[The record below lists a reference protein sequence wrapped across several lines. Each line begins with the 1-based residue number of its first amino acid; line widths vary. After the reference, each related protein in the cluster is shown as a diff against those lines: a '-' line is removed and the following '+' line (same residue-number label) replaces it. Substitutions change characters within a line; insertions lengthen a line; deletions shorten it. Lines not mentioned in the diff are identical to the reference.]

1 MGFAGQLFDKKG
13 EGTYT
18 KEYFHNLQKIG
29 NDGTISNTGRV
40 GPVDNTVIEETNIPT
55 NTSNSRR
62 SKKFSPLRYPNSR
75 IDTDSDYLEVR
86 VVEYQPPGFELGS
99 EEGQGLSLGTS
110 TDALQENIENPLGFI
125 FLPIPENIQDSNAV
139 GWGDDNINGLAAAG
153 LKATKT
159 AIESGNLAK
168 GIFQGVKNFTGNI
181 VDAAG
186 DKSTQDLTS
195 SFFASKAVNI
205 LGGNTSLNGVL
216 SRSSGQIINP
226 NMELL
231 FNGVTLR
238 SFNFTFDLA
247 PRDERESDTIKR
259 IFRIFKQNMQARKSA
274 DGGSNTSGLFLR
286 SPNVFQLNYKTGR
299 RNHNFLHKFKPMA
312 LLNMAV
318 NYTGAGTY
326 TTYDDATPVHMKLDL
341 SFQELNPIYAE
352 DYDSEEGREG
362 VGF

>member
-1 MGFAGQLFDKKG
+1 MS
-13 EGTYT
+13 TYT
-18 KEYFHNLQKIG
+18 VSGITY
-29 NDGTISNTGRV
+29 DTATGRPITSD
-40 GPVDNTVIEETNIPT
+40 GGFLLDSERQASSNST
-55 NTSNSRR
+55 NTTSTTSTTTSRR

-75 IDTDSDYLEVR
+75 IDTDSDYLEIR
-86 VVEYQPPGFELGS
+86 VVEYQPPGFEIGGS
-99 EEGQGLSLGTS
+99 GPLSLNTS

-139 GWGDDNINGLAAAG
+139 GWGDDSINGLAAAG
-153 LKATKT
+153 VNAVTNTLKSGKFVEGLF
-159 AIESGNLAK
+159 ESGK
-168 GIFQGVKNFTGNI
+168 DFTGR
-181 VDAAG
+181 VTDALGTDGAQ
-186 DKSTQDLTS
+186 KLAT
-195 SFFASKAVNI
+195 SFFASKAVNV
-205 LGGNTSLNGVL
+205 LGGNTSLDGVL
-216 SRSSGQIINP
+216 ARTSGTIINP

-231 FNGVTLR
+231 FKGVTLR

-259 IFRIFKQNMQARKSA
+259 IFRIFKQNMQARKSS
-274 DGGSNTSGLFLR
+274 DGGNSSGFFLR

-326 TTYDDATPVHMKLDL
+326 TTYEDATPVHMKLDL